1 MKAVDYRLYSRNN
14 HLYYR
19 YVLPRPLQL
28 VFPHKEIKVSLSTQ
42 DIALARLYVAKLDI
56 EIQSLI
62 NQIYNA
68 QDIDAVRTL
77 VMNGIEGMKGKVGLP
92 QRKNLNFDL
101 LSQGGGTQQL
111 FSFIAQEYLKDCVSN
126 SPKTIEHKRQT
137 YEMFQ
142 SICGDLSFKTITKV
156 EARQFKAVML
166 RMPAN
171 LTKILKVKSYA
182 GIDWKNLPDRDKQSL
197 VTVNNRLIS
206 MTALFMWAERNDLY
220 DGRNPFSAMMIK
232 KAEVSAN
239 RRPPFTMLQLQ
250 TLFSCPIYKGCKGMQ
265 PKERL
270 ETGRL
275 VIKDYKYWIPLIGL
289 YTGMRLNEIC
299 QLLVGDI
306 KCVDGVWIINIDD
319 NDNKKLK
326 TASSRDA
333 PRSDDFFLWL

>member
-62 NQIYNA
+62 SQIYNA
-68 QDIDAVRTL
+68 PDIEAVRTL
-77 VMNGIEGMKGKVGLP
+77 VMNGIEEMKGKVGLP
-92 QRKNLNFDL
+92 QRKSLNFDL
-101 LSQGGGTQQL
+101 LSHGGGGTQQL
-111 FSFIAQEYLKDCVSN
+111 FSLIAQEYLKDCVTN

-156 EARQFKAVML
+156 EARQFKAMML

-171 LTKILKVKSYA
+171 LTKILKVKSYV
-182 GIDWKNLPDRDKQSL
+182 GIDWKNLPDRDAQSL

-206 MTALFMWAERNDLY
+206 MTALFMWAERNDGDDILY
-220 DGRNPFSAMMIK
+220 GGGGVDTLSGGNDADTFVFESASAFSSVDTITDFDVSENDVIDIADLLSGYDELTDAITDFVQITDNGTDSALLVDADGGADNFVQVA
-232 KAEVSAN
+232 ALLGVTGLTDEDA
-239 RRPPFTMLQLQ
+239 
-250 TLFSCPIYKGCKGMQ
+250 
-265 PKERL
+265 L
-270 ETGRL
+270 ETSGN
-275 VIKDYKYWIPLIGL
+275 LI
-289 YTGMRLNEIC
+289 
-299 QLLVGDI
+299 
-306 KCVDGVWIINIDD
+306 
-319 NDNKKLK
+319 
-326 TASSRDA
+326 AA
-333 PRSDDFFLWL
+333 